1 MLNNKLKAFQEKK
14 KIKTKQQPKEIEKDV
29 YKGVT
34 GEFYD

>member
-1 MLNNKLKAFQEKK
+1 MLNKKLKAFQDKK
-14 KIKTKQQPKEIEKDV
+14 KIKAKQEPKEIEKDV